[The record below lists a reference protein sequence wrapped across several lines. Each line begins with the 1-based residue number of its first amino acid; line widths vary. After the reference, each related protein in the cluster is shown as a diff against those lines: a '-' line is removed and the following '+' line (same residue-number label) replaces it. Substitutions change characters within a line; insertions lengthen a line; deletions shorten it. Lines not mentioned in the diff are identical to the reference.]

1 MSNNKKKKRK
11 KNNNYKNA
19 KSTKVI
25 KILRKKWRKIKE
37 QIIIF
42 QL

>member
-1 MSNNKKKKRK
+1 MSNNKKEKKE
-11 KNNNYKNA
+11 NNNYKMQ
-19 KSTKVI
+19 KVI

>member
-1 MSNNKKKKRK
+1 MSNNKKRK
-11 KNNNYKNA
+11 IIIIKMQKLQ
-19 KSTKVI
+19 KVI
-25 KILRKKWRKIKE
+25 KILREKWRKIKK

>member
-1 MSNNKKKKRK
+1 MSNNKKRK
-11 KNNNYKNA
+11 ERKIIIIKMQ
-19 KSTKVI
+19 KVI

>member
-1 MSNNKKKKRK
+1 MSNNKKKRK
-11 KNNNYKNA
+11 KNNNYKNV

-25 KILRKKWRKIKE
+25 KILRNKWRKIKE